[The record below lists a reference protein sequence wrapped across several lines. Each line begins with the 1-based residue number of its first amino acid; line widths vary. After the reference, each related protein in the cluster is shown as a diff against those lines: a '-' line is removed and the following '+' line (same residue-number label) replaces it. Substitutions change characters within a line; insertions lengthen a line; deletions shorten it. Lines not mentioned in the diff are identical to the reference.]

1 MRVSDYVIQFL
12 RDNYGVDTIFTVSG
26 GGCIFLIDSLGST
39 EGVKY
44 VATHHEQ
51 AAAIAAEGYARMND
65 KLGACIVT
73 SGPGGTNAI
82 TGTLCSW
89 LDSIPVIT
97 ISGQVNKEMTTNY
110 TKLPLRQL
118 GDQEFDII
126 QSVKNMTKY
135 AAQVNDPLEIRYHLE
150 KSCALA
156 TTGRPGPVWVDI
168 PLIVRYQ
175 TYDEVE
181 EYPLSIDWNN
191 VKNDRNSYMNNEIM
205 FVQDIKN
212 LDKHGNSGKSKYLG
226 PNLIGQHEM
235 DYATDDEIFKVQ
247 MCLLFQMIKT
257 YDFNEVMSEH
267 PLFEKYLEYSEK
279 FIHTTLFL
287 DNPKIQEYSVTYGCT
302 VCPEMVKFP
311 NKQCSMISFKDIVCG
326 VIEGDIGRED
336 FNRTTTKVNLH
347 HVDRLISGKLNHNH
361 KNVFLGSA
369 TGNMINAALF
379 IRGCEVSDLF
389 NG

>member
-1 MRVSDYVIQFL
+1 MEAKNMKDLIKLYRSLVS
-12 RDNYGVDTIFTVSG
+12 
-26 GGCIFLIDSLGST
+26 
-39 EGVKY
+39 
-44 VATHHEQ
+44 
-51 AAAIAAEGYARMND
+51 
-65 KLGACIVT
+65 
-73 SGPGGTNAI
+73 
-82 TGTLCSW
+82 
-89 LDSIPVIT
+89 
-97 ISGQVNKEMTTNY
+97 
-110 TKLPLRQL
+110 KLPKSAKTKIQKSSLDR
-118 GDQEFDII
+118 GYNGVFTKRRKRSDKVII
-126 QSVKNMTKY
+126 PFISFK
-135 AAQVNDPLEIRYHLE
+135 EIWLCDLDKINKTYLNGFRVLCTPFEYVSNIEL
-150 KSCALA
+150 L
-156 TTGRPGPVWVDI
+156 VDI

-235 DYATDDEIFKVQ
+235 DYATDDEILKVQ

-326 VIEGDIGRED
+326 VIEGDMGRED